1 MKYRVKTIA
10 VAVLLTVTAS
20 AQTENAFQ
28 TSSSLMETGSR
39 YQSAAVTG
47 INMADETDGIGM
59 AGPRHAAME
68 TNAFGNET
76 VGGNPKEPGNNTPVG
91 DAVPFLLVLAAGYG
105 LTRKLRT
112 GRNR

>member
-28 TSSSLMETGSR
+28 TSSSLIETGSR

-59 AGPRHAAME
+59 AGPRHAAMD
-68 TNAFGNET
+68 NAFGDQT
-76 VGGNPKEPGNNTPVG
+76 IGGNPNEPGNNTPVG